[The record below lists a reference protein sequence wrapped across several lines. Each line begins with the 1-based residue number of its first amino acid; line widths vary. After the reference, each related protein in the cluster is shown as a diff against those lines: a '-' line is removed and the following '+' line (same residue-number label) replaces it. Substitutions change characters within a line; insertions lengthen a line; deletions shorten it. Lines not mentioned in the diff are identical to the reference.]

1 MIQKLLHQSQ
11 EQSALLP
18 HLTGEKKKK
27 NFLLPALSKWVTA
40 AFLTFASLIQ
50 YETPRKGQ
58 TLPVSLNILA
68 WAVVLGLGAWVLE
81 PNCLDLDPA
90 LPLASSVTL
99 DRGFDMFVIPFSHL

>member
-1 MIQKLLHQSQ
+1 MHIDNRKSNTQQDRI
-11 EQSALLP
+11 
-18 HLTGEKKKK
+18 LTC
-27 NFLLPALSKWVTA
+27 ATD

>member
-1 MIQKLLHQSQ
+1 MHIDNRKSNTQQDRI
-11 EQSALLP
+11 
-18 HLTGEKKKK
+18 LTC
-27 NFLLPALSKWVTA
+27 ATD

-68 WAVVLGLGAWVLE
+68 WAVVL
-81 PNCLDLDPA
+81 DLDPA